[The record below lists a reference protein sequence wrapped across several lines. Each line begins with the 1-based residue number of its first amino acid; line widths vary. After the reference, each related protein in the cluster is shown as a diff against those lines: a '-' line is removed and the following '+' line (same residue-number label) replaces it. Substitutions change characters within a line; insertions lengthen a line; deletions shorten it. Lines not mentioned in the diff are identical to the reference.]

1 LDHWQKKVFTNHSIF
16 SVLENLENPEIV
28 FDIYLLY

>member
-1 LDHWQKKVFTNHSIF
+1 LAKKVFTNQSIF

-28 FDIYLLY
+28 FNIYVLY